1 MVKNTPPMGW
11 NTWNTFAKDINEELI
26 LQSADALISAGL
38 KDAGYQYVV
47 IDDCWALRERG
58 KDGKLVPDPEKFPH
72 GMKFVADELHRRGL
86 KFGMYSCCGAMTCA
100 EYPGSLNR
108 EYQDAKTFARWGVDF
123 LKYDYCFK
131 PAGLEGKTLY
141 RRMGLALANCGRDIL
156 FSGCSWGSDN
166 THEWIGT
173 TGANAWRSTPDIFDT
188 FDSVK
193 DLIKRQYNILPYG
206 GVGCFNDMD
215 MLIVGMHGKGNVGL
229 KGCTDDEYRLHF
241 AAWCLLA
248 SPLMIGCDVRDM
260 DETTRSILM
269 NKELIAI
276 SQDARGNRPYIT
288 RFFDCDDL
296 PIMVRALGNGD
307 IALGLFNMTD
317 GDANFWVPV
326 DDLGV
331 PEFSGKRLRGREVYT
346 GREIA
351 SQNALLRDKVPP
363 HACAVYRLHL
373 VDAK

>member
-26 LQSADALISAGL
+26 LQSADALIATGL

-72 GMKFVADELHRRGL
+72 GMKYVADELHRRGL

-156 FSGCSWGSDN
+156 FSGCSWGADN

-215 MLIVGMHGKGNVGL
+215 MLIVGMHGRGNVGL

-248 SPLMIGCDVRDM
+248 SPLMIGCDIRDM
-260 DETTRSILM
+260 DETTRSVLM
-269 NKELIAI
+269 NRDLIAI

-296 PIMVRALGNGD
+296 PIVVRALGNGD

-331 PEFSGKRLRGREVYT
+331 PEFSGKRLRGKELYT